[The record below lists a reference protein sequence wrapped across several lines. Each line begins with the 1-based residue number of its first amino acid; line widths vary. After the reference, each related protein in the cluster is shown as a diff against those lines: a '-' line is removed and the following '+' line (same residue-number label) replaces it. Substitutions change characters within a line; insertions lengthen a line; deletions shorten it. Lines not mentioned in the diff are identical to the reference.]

1 MTEISWTWASII
13 TALGDTSEVAEAL
26 SLAPSIVSGWKTRGI
41 PGPRWASVVKLAG
54 ERDRSDISL
63 EVMAELAAREFVEA
77 RA

>member
-1 MTEISWTWASII
+1 MIENSWTWASII

-41 PGPRWASVVKLAG
+41 PGPRWAAVVKLAADK
-54 ERDRSDISL
+54 DRPEISL
-63 EVMAELAAREFVEA
+63 EVLADLAAREFAEA